1 MVIDS
6 LRARVELWTRNGY
19 VTNNLTAAG
28 SDGETDSGEEDDST
42 AACDIQYVVGDVTH
56 PQHSGNGDT
65 IAVHCVGMSSSPVVA
80 TKSLSIYCRFESG
93 DCFRLISGT
102 LATITENG
110 DVANGL

>member
-28 SDGETDSGEEDDST
+28 SDGETDSGEEEDDST

-80 TKSLSIYCRFESG
+80 TKSCRFIVA
-93 DCFRLISGT
+93 LN
-102 LATITENG
+102 LAT
-110 DVANGL
+110 VFVS